1 MSEAPRERSKED
13 EKREARWPRGKTGQ
27 QKGGKGDAK
36 GLTGHHGSGR
46 GSRQPRS
53 PRGAAE
59 HLGRRMSTPVCSG

>member
-13 EKREARWPRGKTGQ
+13 EKRDDQGERQGSRK
-27 QKGGKGDAK
+27 GKGDAE

-59 HLGRRMSTPVCSG
+59 HLGRRMSTPVCFG